1 MHCGLL
7 CGSPL
12 LLYIGL
18 EGCRKTS
25 MSLAVGS
32 RPDETTESI
41 GVRRLNAYKKNQ
53 KLKQSYI
60 WKIMTF

>member
-32 RPDETTESI
+32 WPDETTESI
-41 GVRRLNAYKKNQ
+41 GVRRLNAYKKIKN
-53 KLKQSYI
+53 
-60 WKIMTF
+60 